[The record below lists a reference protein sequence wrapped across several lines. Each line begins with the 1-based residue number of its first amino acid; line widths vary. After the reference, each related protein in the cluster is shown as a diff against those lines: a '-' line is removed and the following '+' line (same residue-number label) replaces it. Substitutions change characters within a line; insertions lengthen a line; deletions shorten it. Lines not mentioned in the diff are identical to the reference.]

1 MTSPSPADSSSALA
15 LSVGLQFASR
25 PTFEQVA
32 QHMLEQAI
40 KEIYPALTFDLS
52 TTQLATPNAGSRGWR
67 REPFMHRVFDYLAQG
82 TPVDFRV
89 ADRRPCFLSENVNDL
104 WGQFYPQL
112 MPPPLKS
119 AGEYLD
125 MELIEKRLLELPW
138 SVPIGFEDAL
148 TRYWNADIGTDSHNS
163 ISRWR
168 WLSDVLKNLLHIRG
182 LQQPGLTDQARE
194 ALNQIVQWPARE
206 QRLQHNS
213 QAPVYAYSLT
223 YTLAQGPTRTVL
235 PGNEILLVH
244 TSKST
249 TIFLLCSPGSAVQSF
264 ESLEACN
271 RHMGKL
277 IASRYVVDTVTCQRN
292 EISGDAFDTQA
303 AMLLEQQLADLKA
316 IQLPSRIGRQDLH
329 ALYKELSDP
338 ARFLLDAPRPT
349 PEMSARLKPL
359 LPEWLKAASVVDQT
373 KFQRYSLALASA
385 KKRRQGRTFLS
396 DIQDIKTFTQDA
408 LLKHMQQTNDSSPTR
423 VSASHYLPNDVE
435 LTFIVAAGYPGT
447 TGIIEKKIMSLT
459 ELAINN
465 LVARPGGHLTLS
477 HRLGLTLPAWL
488 TPDFIT
494 RKDGLIEQVD
504 IGTTYPRYLQQK
516 LFDDLPQAREHQ
528 QMFAEQVP
536 AQLSLEALKQVLNNE
551 NGMTRQGLGLID
563 ALLEP
568 DAEGQQVSGRPVVI
582 RHLALLRKPEARPD
596 PVTNMFIIEPQD
608 AETGP
613 HLLYRPFYTPSLQQ
627 FATRQALLEAI
638 VEPGE
643 LQNSVLTWLPDTA
656 RSVYA
661 NGGFREPHIVRF
673 LSGDEFSLPEIPAP
687 ATLAIN
693 GVNDEL
699 LQFLHNGKLQQYL
712 YGSTARALVA
722 QADRDSVSN
731 SESRWAVFIEG
742 GSLLLGT
749 LMLAPFLPGSIV
761 AATWLWSLIASASHD
776 IPALASDDPLTREL
790 ATVDLLLNLS
800 MLAIPLLAAT
810 AVHAPLPKTLKQH
823 AMSPPAPRVIP
834 EQWPVPK
841 TPDILEGPVALPG
854 EHPDATGMSLDFSF
868 ASARH
873 RLTPEQHARLLSLQ
887 VPRPASLPE
896 PLENGIFRGL
906 YVIGDKWH
914 ALVEDHLYQV
924 SPQSDGSAT
933 IVDSLDP
940 ARSGPVLQ
948 SNPHGNWTVDLRLRL
963 RGGMPPKRVKDL
975 RLRKAQRRVEL
986 LDAMYK
992 LDAQKT
998 DYKKALNI
1006 ARHLLAQSEKEKRS
1020 DFTDRQRTRIREK
1033 FYELLQTHTGT
1044 VVKVLDT
1051 LPEHAE
1057 LGIETVPEI
1066 ISSMMEWVIERADEA
1081 VHILMIELHI
1091 LLENVELGETVIDT
1105 KKDKVCDIYDRVT
1118 YWHELRDRYLE
1129 QLLNLDAAAFER
1141 QTEDKPWHE
1150 SNALTTKANQL
1161 NVLWYMAIEDFD
1173 FGLDDN
1179 LRSILESLRE
1189 QLRSHSDLRRYDLTP
1204 AEQLEILTS
1213 LSEQYGN
1220 SLDAL
1225 QGMKTLYVDEID
1237 EAYFDRL
1244 LRLVEGLYQDA
1255 LQKLAAEVK
1264 PEPQPRKRPPRQ
1276 PKTAAG
1282 RPQKKVI
1289 KTRKNGVLIGDLKPA
1304 SENFPIEVVELRS
1317 EADDKLLARYSR
1329 HGDVWDIVEEVR
1341 PAPPPKTR
1349 SLDVVKGDVR
1359 KLLGQLEKHLGNAE
1373 SYKKRCRFPQEIEEI
1388 LNNEANRF
1396 GKLSEEF
1403 ERALTAS
1410 QTPRT
1415 QADQTLIEQMSE
1427 AISQLKTKG
1436 SALRTELSL
1445 HLPPTDGNLQYLFD
1459 KKLIQVARLGER
1471 IALKG
1476 VRKDFLE
1483 EYAINDR
1490 NGSPLWYAHFHYAT
1504 ANTPKADYSV
1514 AHLKTKEQ
1522 RKEHYHSQL
1531 AKADNPYAVVD
1542 VHRGLLGKALA
1553 QRWFLPLAP

>member
-1 MTSPSPADSSSALA
+1 MPSPSPVGLVSALA
-15 LSVGLQFASR
+15 QNVSQQFASR
-25 PTFEQVA
+25 PIFEQVA

-40 KEIYPALTFDLS
+40 KEIYPALTVDLS
-52 TTQLATPNAGSRGWR
+52 KTRLATPNVASRGWHLQ
-67 REPFMHRVFDYLAQG
+67 PFLHRVFDYLALG

-89 ADRRPCFLSENVNDL
+89 ADRHPCFLSEK
-104 WGQFYPQL
+104 
-112 MPPPLKS
+112 MPHPLRS
-119 AGEYLD
+119 AGKDLD
-125 MELIEKRLLELPW
+125 MKVIEKRLLELPW

-148 TRYWNADIGTDSHNS
+148 TRYWNADIGTDTPPS

-168 WLSDVLKNLLHIRG
+168 WLSEVFKNLLHMRG

-213 QAPVYAYSLT
+213 QAPVHAYSLT
-223 YTLAQGPTRTVL
+223 YSLTQGPTRRVL
-235 PGNEILLVH
+235 PGHEILLIQRSKN
-244 TSKST
+244 TS
-249 TIFLLCSPGSAVQSF
+249 IFLLCGPGSAVQSF
-264 ESLEACN
+264 ESLEACD
-271 RHMGKL
+271 RHRGEQ
-277 IASRYVVDTVTCQRN
+277 IASRYVVDSVTCQRN

-303 AMLLEQQLADLKA
+303 AMLLEQQLADLTA
-316 IQLPSRIGRQDLH
+316 VQLPSRIGLQDLH
-329 ALYKELSDP
+329 ALYTELSDP

-349 PEMSARLKPL
+349 PEMSARLTPL

-408 LLKHMQQTNDSSPTR
+408 LLKHMQQTNDSSPTKLP
-423 VSASHYLPNDVE
+423 ASHYLPNDVE
-435 LTFIVAAGYPGT
+435 LSFIVAAGYPGT
-447 TGIIEKKIMSLT
+447 TGIIEKKTMSLT

-465 LVARPGGHLTLS
+465 LVARPGGHVTLS

-494 RKDGLIEQVD
+494 RTGGLIEQVD
-504 IGTTYPRYLQQK
+504 IGTTYPRYLQHK
-516 LFDDLPQAREHQ
+516 LFDDLPHAQERQ
-528 QMFAEQVP
+528 QLFAEQVP
-536 AQLSLEALKQVLNNE
+536 AHLLLEALKQVLNHE
-551 NGMTRQGLGLID
+551 HGMTRQGLGLVE

-568 DAEGQQVSGRPVVI
+568 DADDQQVDDRPVVI

-608 AETGP
+608 VDSGP
-613 HLLYRPFYTPSLQQ
+613 HLLYRPLYTPALQQ

-638 VEPGE
+638 VKPGE
-643 LQNSVLTWLPDTA
+643 LQNSVLTWLPDAA
-656 RSVYA
+656 RPVYA
-661 NGGFREPHIVRF
+661 NGGFHEPHIVRF
-673 LSGDEFSLPEIPAP
+673 LSGDEFSLPDIPAP

-699 LQFLHNGKLQQYL
+699 LQFLHNSKLMQYL

-731 SESRWAVFIEG
+731 SESRWAVLIEG
-742 GSLLLGT
+742 GSLLFGT
-749 LMLAPFLPGSIV
+749 LMLAPFLPGPIV
-761 AATWLWSLIASASHD
+761 AATWLWSLIASATHD
-776 IPALASDDPLTREL
+776 IPALASENPLTREL

-800 MLAIPLLAAT
+800 MLAIPLLTNAT
-810 AVHAPLPKTLKQH
+810 VHAPLPKTLKQQ
-823 AMSPPAPRVIP
+823 AMLPPAPRVIP
-834 EQWPVPK
+834 EQWPLPK

-868 ASARH
+868 ASARQ
-873 RLTPEQHARLLSLQ
+873 RLTPEQRARLLRLQ
-887 VPRPASLPE
+887 VPRPASLPQ
-896 PLENGIFRGL
+896 PLENGMFKGL
-906 YVIGDKWH
+906 YVIGNKWH
-914 ALVEDHLYQV
+914 ALVEDHLYAV

-933 IVDSLDP
+933 IIDSRDP
-940 ARSGPVLQ
+940 ARSTPVLQ
-948 SNPHGNWTVDLRLRL
+948 SDQHGNWSVDLRLRL
-963 RGGMPPKRVKDL
+963 RGGMPPKRVEEL

-986 LDAMYK
+986 LDAMFK
-992 LDAQKT
+992 LNAQKT
-998 DYKKALNI
+998 ANEKALNI
-1006 ARHLLAQSEKEKRS
+1006 ARHLLGQSEKEKRG
-1020 DFTDRQRTRIREK
+1020 DFTDMQRTRIREK
-1033 FYELLQTHTGT
+1033 FYELLQTHTDT

-1057 LGIETVPEI
+1057 LGIKTVPEI
-1066 ISSMMEWVIERADEA
+1066 ISSMMEWLVERADEA
-1081 VHILMIELHI
+1081 IHLLIIEQNI
-1091 LLENVELGETVIDT
+1091 LLERSRALVELGEAVIDT
-1105 KKDKVCDIYDRVT
+1105 KEKVCDIYDRVT

-1129 QLLNLDAAAFER
+1129 QLLNLDAATFER
-1141 QTEDKPWHE
+1141 LTEDWPWHKY
-1150 SNALTTKANQL
+1150 NALTTKASQL
-1161 NVLWYMAIEDFD
+1161 NVLWYLSIKDID

-1179 LRSILESLRE
+1179 LRSIIEPLTE
-1189 QLRSHSDLRRYDLTP
+1189 QLRSHSDLRRYDLSP
-1204 AEQLEILTS
+1204 AEQLEVLAS

-1244 LRLVEGLYQDA
+1244 LRLVEGLYQDV

-1304 SENFPIEVVELRS
+1304 SENFPLEVVELRS
-1317 EADDKLLARYSR
+1317 ETDDTLLARYSR

-1341 PAPPPKTR
+1341 PAPPSRTR
-1349 SLDVVKGDVR
+1349 PLDVVKGDVR

-1427 AISQLKTKG
+1427 AISRLKTKG

-1445 HLPPTDGNLQYLFD
+1445 QLPPTDGNLQYLFD

-1490 NGSPLWYAHFHYAT
+1490 DGRPLWYAHFHYAT

-1522 RKEHYHSQL
+1522 RKEHYYSQL